1 MKAIVVEQTGG
12 PEVLKLKDVPDPSPA
27 KGEAVVR
34 HEFAGVNFI
43 DVYHRTGLY
52 QLALPFTPGS
62 EAAGTVESV
71 GPEVNDVKPGD
82 RVAFAMVRGAYAEKI
97 AAPASKLIKI
107 PDWMSTKDAAAGM
120 LQGLTVQY
128 LVRGSYHI
136 RAGDTVL
143 IHAAAGGVGRM
154 LVQAAKHLGAF
165 VIGTTSTDEKAKIV
179 KSAGADEVILYT
191 KQDFREAVKS
201 ITKGSGVHAVYDS
214 VGKTTFEPG
223 LDCLRTR
230 GIMVLFGQSSG
241 PVPPFNPVLLARASL
256 FLTRPALQ
264 YYTLTREELMERTAE
279 LFNWLQSGKVTL
291 SIDSEFPLADAGNA
305 HRRLE
310 SRASAGKILLS
321 V

>member
-12 PEVLKLKDVPDPSPA
+12 PEVLHLKDVPDPIPQ
-27 KGEAVVR
+27 KGEVVVR
-34 HEFAGVNFI
+34 HEMVGVNFI

-52 QLALPFTPGS
+52 QLPLPFTPGS

-71 GPEVNDVKPGD
+71 GPEVTDLKSGD

-97 AAPASKLIKI
+97 AAPAWRLVKV
-107 PDWMSTKDAAAGM
+107 PDWMSTKDAAAAM

-136 RAGDTVL
+136 RSGDTVL

-154 LVQAAKHLGAF
+154 LVQAAKNLGAF
-165 VIGTTSTDEKAKIV
+165 VIGTTSTEEKAKIV
-179 KSAGADEVILYT
+179 KGAGADEVILYT
-191 KQDFREAVKS
+191 KQDFREETKR

-214 VGKTTFEPG
+214 VGKTTFEQG
-223 LDCLRTR
+223 LDCLRPR
-230 GIMVLFGQSSG
+230 GMMVLFGQSSG
-241 PVPPFNPVLLARASL
+241 PITAFNPALLAKASL
-256 FLTRPALQ
+256 FMTRPTLQ
-264 YYTLTREELMERTAE
+264 HYSLTREELMERTNE
-279 LFNWLQSGKVTL
+279 LFEWLHTKKVTL
-291 SIDSEFPLADAGNA
+291 SIDSIFPLAEAAEG